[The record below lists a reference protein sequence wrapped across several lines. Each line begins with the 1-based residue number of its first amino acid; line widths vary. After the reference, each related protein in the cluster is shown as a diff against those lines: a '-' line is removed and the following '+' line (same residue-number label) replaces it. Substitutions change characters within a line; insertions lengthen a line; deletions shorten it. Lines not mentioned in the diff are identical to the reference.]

1 MTEFSGS
8 TCNFQGKSVI
18 ITESSTIIGRET
30 ARIFAEKGARV
41 AITSKD
47 AASLA
52 EIKKL
57 CIEAGA
63 NVDNVLEVF
72 FTADFLYINRVFFW
86 ILTTFDND
94 ESLARIVD
102 DTVKAFGGID
112 ILIINV
118 IIERP
123 NSPVDANTSV
133 DRGNR
138 EILRSILALTNLA
151 LPHLEKTNGS
161 VVNMASLAAHASDEQ
176 EFCYAIS
183 KSALDQLIVQT
194 ATKLIKKGAL
204 FHLGDNMWMVHF
216 GKVGESNDIA
226 ELICYLA
233 DHTQSEI
240 FIGQTLVVD

>member
-52 EIKKL
+52 
-57 CIEAGA
+57 
-63 NVDNVLEVF
+63 
-72 FTADFLYINRVFFW
+72 
-86 ILTTFDND
+86 
-94 ESLARIVD
+94 
-102 DTVKAFGGID
+102 
-112 ILIINV
+112 IINV

-194 ATKLIKKGAL
+194 ATKLIKKGVRVNSVNQGL
-204 FHLGDNMWMVHF
+204 I
-216 GKVGESNDIA
+216 EA
-226 ELICYLA
+226 ELLC
-233 DHTQSEI
+233 S
-240 FIGQTLVVD
+240 

>member
-63 NVDNVLEVF
+63 NVDNVLE
-72 FTADFLYINRVFFW
+72 
-86 ILTTFDND
+86 
-94 ESLARIVD
+94 
-102 DTVKAFGGID
+102 
-112 ILIINV
+112 IINV

-194 ATKLIKKGAL
+194 ATKLIKKGPRFDRGWSIVRKINAPKNFGKAL